1 MHSNHSLAHSV
12 FCTPY
17 RSGGNPEQVPSE
29 QQSGYSL
36 RLSLPPVAST
46 CEEHSDEQMTSIDE
60 SAVARHRTLILGC
73 LREEDPSIRRRAL
86 ELLIAL
92 VQLNTVEEIVRE
104 LLQYL
109 VW

>member
-1 MHSNHSLAHSV
+1 
-12 FCTPY
+12 
-17 RSGGNPEQVPSE
+17 
-29 QQSGYSL
+29 
-36 RLSLPPVAST
+36 
-46 CEEHSDEQMTSIDE
+46 MTSIDDN
-60 SAVARHRTLILGC
+60 AVARHRTLILGC

-104 LLQYL
+104 LPQYL

>member
-1 MHSNHSLAHSV
+1 
-12 FCTPY
+12 
-17 RSGGNPEQVPSE
+17 
-29 QQSGYSL
+29 
-36 RLSLPPVAST
+36 
-46 CEEHSDEQMTSIDE
+46 MTSIDE

-73 LREEDPSIRRRAL
+73 LGEDPSIRRRAL

>member
-1 MHSNHSLAHSV
+1 
-12 FCTPY
+12 
-17 RSGGNPEQVPSE
+17 
-29 QQSGYSL
+29 
-36 RLSLPPVAST
+36 
-46 CEEHSDEQMTSIDE
+46 MTSIDE
-60 SAVARHRTLILGC
+60 SAVARYRTLILGC
-73 LREEDPSIRRRAL
+73 LGEEDPSIRRRAL

>member
-1 MHSNHSLAHSV
+1 
-12 FCTPY
+12 
-17 RSGGNPEQVPSE
+17 
-29 QQSGYSL
+29 
-36 RLSLPPVAST
+36 
-46 CEEHSDEQMTSIDE
+46 MTTIDE